1 MPSYTFDAYG
11 FDTITTTGPD
21 PFDSNNTGN
30 SDSVANGSTI
40 RIDPSAVASD
50 LVMIDN
56 DSTFEDGDG
65 QQELADPLTLNGTQ
79 FSPGTSVET
88 EYAYVIRPVGSTDP
102 GDNITIYVLEFDGDV
117 VGIASDKRLI
127 PGQEYKIVSIA
138 SNDPTIAYADM
149 AVCFLRGTLI
159 AVPDG
164 ERAVED
170 IQVGDLVTTVDDGPQ
185 EVVWCGRQRS
195 AVRATWH
202 RSASPAVRWA
212 TTVIFSYRRNTGYWW
227 PRTGWRA
234 GRSIWCLPRRLSV
247 CPVLASHRDTWC
259 ITITS
264 CARRTI
270 WCVQTARLRKPC
282 CRGPRRSGCWDRWHK
297 RKSRQLQDHLS
308 PCHPHAPACGWDSGG
323 GCCATLNACRGSPRW
338 WPIPCPETTIAH
350 STQDASFL

>member
-185 EVVWCGRQRS
+185 EVVWCGRQKVSGQGNLAPIRIARGALGNNRDLFVS
-195 AVRATWH
+195 PQHRILVAADWLAGGQEHLVPAKALVGLPGIGISPRYVVHYHHIMCAAHHLVRANGAIAETMLPGPEAL
-202 RSASPAVRWA
+202 RVLGPVAQEEIASVAGPPESMPPARPCLRVGQW
-212 TTVIFSYRRNTGYWW
+212 RRML
-227 PRTGWRA
+227 RHAERVSRIA
-234 GRSIWCLPRRLSV
+234 
-247 CPVLASHRDTWC
+247 PVVA
-259 ITITS
+259 
-264 CARRTI
+264 
-270 WCVQTARLRKPC
+270 
-282 CRGPRRSGCWDRWHK
+282 
-297 RKSRQLQDHLS
+297 
-308 PCHPHAPACGWDSGG
+308 HPVP
-323 GCCATLNACRGSPRW
+323 
-338 WPIPCPETTIAH
+338 
-350 STQDASFL
+350 